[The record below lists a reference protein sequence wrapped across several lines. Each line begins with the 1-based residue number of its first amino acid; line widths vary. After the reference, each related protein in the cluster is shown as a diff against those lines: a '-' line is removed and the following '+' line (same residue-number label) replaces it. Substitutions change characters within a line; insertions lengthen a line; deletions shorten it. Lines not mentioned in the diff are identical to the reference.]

1 MNLSARGAGI
11 MIAMLARS
19 SIVFAQLPDPRA
31 VQPERPTVATHAS
44 TVATGYLEIE
54 TGVERDRLD
63 PRAIGYGVP
72 TVLKIGVASRGQLSV
87 GVPIDRPPSGDLGL
101 GDMSVGL
108 KWRVVR
114 GAPVVGD
121 LSILPSVKLPTGSE
135 VNGTGT
141 GTTDVSFLAI
151 SSHSFHDVEIDMNV
165 GYTHRGGDGSNVPRN
180 ATLWTVSSG
189 GPLEGAVGWVVEC
202 YGYPGTGGRS
212 GQRPIVAML
221 FGPTFPARTWLA
233 LDAGVILPVN
243 GPQPRAFYAG
253 AVYNV
258 GRIWP
263 MHP

>member
-1 MNLSARGAGI
+1 MNRGAPGAGI
-11 MIAMLARS
+11 AIAMLARS
-19 SIVFAQLPDPRA
+19 LSAFAQQPDPRA

-72 TVLKIGVASRGQLSV
+72 TVFKIGVASHGQLSV
-87 GVPIDRPPSGDLGL
+87 GVPLDRPPGGDLAL
-101 GDMSVGL
+101 GDVSVGL
-108 KWRVVR
+108 KWRIAR

-121 LSILPSVKLPTGSE
+121 FSILPSVKLPSGSE

-141 GTTDVSFLAI
+141 GTNDVSFLAI
-151 SSHSFHDVEIDMNV
+151 SSHSFHDVEIDVNV
-165 GYTHRGGDGSNVPRN
+165 GYTRRGGDGKNIPRN

-221 FGPTFPARTWLA
+221 LGPTFPARTWLA
-233 LDAGVILPVN
+233 LDAGVIVPVN

-258 GRIWP
+258 GQIWRS
-263 MHP
+263 HP

>member
-1 MNLSARGAGI
+1 MNRGASGAGI
-11 MIAMLARS
+11 AIAMLARALS
-19 SIVFAQLPDPRA
+19 AFAQQPDPRA

-63 PRAIGYGVP
+63 PRVIGYDVP
-72 TVLKIGVASRGQLSV
+72 TVFKIGVASRGQLSV
-87 GVPIDRPPSGDLGL
+87 GVPIIRPPGGELGL
-101 GDMSVGL
+101 GDLSLGL
-108 KWRVVR
+108 KWRVAR
-114 GAPVVGD
+114 GVPVVGD
-121 LSILPSVKLPTGSE
+121 FSMLPSIKLPSGSE

-141 GTTDVSFLAI
+141 GTTDVSVLAI
-151 SSHSFHDVEIDMNV
+151 SSHSFHDVEIDVNV
-165 GYTHRGGDGSNVPRN
+165 GYTRRGGDGTNIPRN

-212 GQRPIVAML
+212 GQRPTVAML
-221 FGPTFPARTWLA
+221 LGPTFPARTWLA
-233 LDAGVILPVN
+233 LDAGVIVPVN

-263 MHP
+263 PHP